1 MERQKQI
8 HLEVQRKHKSWAVLV
23 DGQLVALTLYRK
35 GAVVVEA
42 LLRGLAQVTGRRL
55 FRAVLKEA
63 LTATATAECKAPK
76 RAEAKSA

>member
-1 MERQKQI
+1 MERQQQI
-8 HLEVQRKHKSWAVLV
+8 HLEIQKRGKSWAVLV

-35 GAVVVEA
+35 EAVVVEA

-55 FRAVLKEA
+55 FRAAVKEA

-76 RAEAKSA
+76 RADAKSA

>member
-1 MERQKQI
+1 MECQQPIHFQVQK
-8 HLEVQRKHKSWAVLV
+8 KHRSWAVLV

-42 LLRGLAQVTGRRL
+42 LLCGLAHVTGRRL
-55 FRAVLKEA
+55 FRAAVKEA
-63 LTATATAECKAPK
+63 LTATATVESDAPK